1 MPTRMSWRPGR
12 EGATLY
18 VYPETQRAVPDGTAS
33 APQDGDALPAEDDA
47 AAPQD
52 RPLALERRALKAS

>member
-18 VYPETQRAVPDGTAS
+18 VYPETQRADLGEPGENRPAAEAPDRS
-33 APQDGDALPAEDDA
+33 RA
-47 AAPQD
+47 AGAQSQ
-52 RPLALERRALKAS
+52 LKRLKRE

>member
-18 VYPETQRAVPDGTAS
+18 VYPETQRADPGGTAS
-33 APQDGDALPAEDDA
+33 AQDGHASPAEDDA

-52 RPLALERRALKAS
+52 RPLQLARRALKAS